1 MPYGACSGTLPA
13 CLVANVAIYREV
25 DTQEFL
31 AAVTSEGFI
40 VRLSP
45 RLVVPCSRLN
55 TTLGA

>member
-1 MPYGACSGTLPA
+1 MPYCACSGTLPA
-13 CLVANVAIYREV
+13 CLVANAASYREV

-31 AAVTSEGFI
+31 AAITSEGFI
-40 VRLSP
+40 DLLSP